1 LWLTPL
7 EVAQK
12 AAEEFMHKEVKMLYK
27 ISLLEKDDAEFSSQ
41 WFITH
46 SRYQRLQNFKL
57 EFENIH

>member
-1 LWLTPL
+1 VVDSTRSSSESSRRIYA
-7 EVAQK
+7 EV
-12 AAEEFMHKEVKMLYK
+12 EMLYK

-46 SRYQRLQNFKL
+46 PRYQRLQNFKL